1 MTLGEVLAVF
11 GAVACLIGGA
21 WVLLS
26 IAGRQYEKRLD
37 ERFATMEQSRKEGR
51 AVWDERFK
59 GMEGRLGVQERDLSS
74 LVKTLPIHYVR
85 REDAIRSDVQ
95 VNAKLDSI
103 NDRLDRWLDRWGQG
117 GGKA

>member
-1 MTLGEVLAVF
+1 MTPGEWLAVLS
-11 GAVACLIGGA
+11 AVAGVIGGA
-21 WVLLS
+21 WVLLA

-37 ERFATMEQSRKEGR
+37 ERFAAMEKSRKDGR
-51 AVWDERFK
+51 RVWDERFK

-74 LVKTLPIHYVR
+74 LVKALPIDYVR

-103 NDRLDRWLDRWGQG
+103 NDRLDRWLDRWTQER
-117 GGKA
+117 KS